1 MYVKREREAM
11 IGNLGKMTAIDLIK
25 PFSDAKKLVLRKL
38 KDETA
43 LAWARLHPLA
53 ALVAQKTYAQ
63 VTGIKVR
70 SSGRRYR
77 RSDALDDAV
86 YARVQNV
93 EPCGKPML
101 LALEVSGSMAGSMIT
116 GSCLSAREASAA
128 MALVTAATEPEPEII
143 GFSAPAHGGYGGM
156 HGGGEPGIPRVN
168 ISPRMRLAADGEL
181 QDGVT
186 PSTLPLAIA
195 GLLLCRFHRELDKTG
210 FCAVPASDSTFWFLA
225 RRGNRE
231 KNDSSKPLEMG
242 SRQLFPGHRSL
253 RGASGAFPATSDWN
267 QRR

>member
-143 GFSAPAHGGYGGM
+143 GFSAPAHGGYGAILVGVEL
-156 HGGGEPGIPRVN
+156 GSPRVSFPPSLSLPVN
-168 ISPRMRLAADGEL
+168 GRLPDGL
-181 QDGVT
+181 T
-186 PSTLPLAIA
+186 P
-195 GLLLCRFHRELDKTG
+195 
-210 FCAVPASDSTFWFLA
+210 
-225 RRGNRE
+225 
-231 KNDSSKPLEMG
+231 
-242 SRQLFPGHRSL
+242 
-253 RGASGAFPATSDWN
+253 
-267 QRR
+267 